1 MSPWPESLML
11 LWLTLIP
18 GRKNGVGIDRGND
31 LRSVTFP
38 AGSKIIK
45 FRVLLSRKEGR
56 DGCGRLTS
64 NSIQKCSSLRQSL
77 NASSKGKFS
86 NI

>member
-1 MSPWPESLML
+1 MSPWPESLM

-18 GRKNGVGIDRGND
+18 GRKNGVVGIDRGND

-56 DGCGRLTS
+56 DGCGWLTS

-86 NI
+86 NF